1 MDNIIDKYSW
11 INFSI
16 NLKNLPVL
24 TWVQLGECVSK
35 IEHICSVPLKPTISE
50 EMHKVYLVKGVQA
63 TTAIEGNSLT
73 EEEVRMRL
81 DNKLKLPPSKE
92 YLGKEVDN
100 ILLLCNELKNKKI
113 PSEKEHLLNCEDIF
127 HYNKTILKEIPLLE
141 HIIPGKY
148 RTYSVGVG
156 SYRAPDFND
165 VPLLME
171 KYCTWLNNS
180 DYFIIDEKY
189 PVLNSIVKAIVAHLY
204 FAWIHPFGDGNGR
217 TARIIELYIL
227 LSSGV
232 PSPAAHLL
240 SNHYNAT
247 RAEYYKQLDEAGR
260 KNDVNGFV
268 SYSVQGF
275 LDGLKEQLKYIFSQV
290 IETSWESYV
299 YETFREH
306 KHHENITKR
315 IRSLLLELSKQNKPV
330 LFNDLTTISKPVME
344 MYRNKT
350 TKTLSRDIN
359 ELEKLDMIEKTE
371 QGYRAKIEKLLVLL
385 PMVIK

>member
-1 MDNIIDKYSW
+1 MDKITEKYPW

-16 NLKNLPVL
+16 NLKNLSFI

-35 IEHICSVPLKPTISE
+35 IEHISSVPLKPEISE
-50 EMHKVYLVKGVQA
+50 EMHKVYLAKGVQA

-73 EEEVRMRL
+73 EEEVRLRL

-92 YLGKEVDN
+92 YLGKEIDN
-100 ILLLCNELKNKKI
+100 MLFLCNELKNVRI
-113 PSEKEHLLNCEDIF
+113 PAEKEHLLNCENVL
-127 HYNKTILKEIPLLE
+127 HYNKIILKEIPLLE
-141 HIIPGKY
+141 HIIPGKF

-156 SYRAPDFND
+156 TYRAPDFND
-165 VPLLME
+165 IQVLME
-171 KYCTWLNNS
+171 KYCEWLNDN
-180 DYFIIDEKY
+180 DNFVVDNRY

-204 FAWIHPFGDGNGR
+204 FAWIHRFGDGNGR

-247 RAEYYKQLDEAGR
+247 RSEYYKQLDEAGK
-260 KNDVNGFV
+260 KNDINGFI
-268 SYSVQGF
+268 SYAVQGF
-275 LDGLKEQLKYIFSQV
+275 LDGLKEQLKYVFSQV

-315 IRSLLLELSKQNKPV
+315 IRHLLLDLSKQKNPV
-330 LFNDLTTISKPVME
+330 PFKDLVTISKPVME
-344 MYRNKT
+344 LYRNKT
-350 TKTLSRDIN
+350 TKTLSRDIH

-371 QGYRAKIEKLLVLL
+371 QGYRAKTEKMLVLF
-385 PMVIK
+385 PRVMK